1 MYNPVG
7 EGEPLVD
14 TDTLPDTTPL
24 TVGVIDTDE
33 VSDRVPDTVTL
44 PELETHT
51 VGLNEGLKL
60 PLTLTVDVNIELTE
74 TEPVTVTLALRLG
87 DKVDVIDEVTL

>member
-1 MYNPVG
+1 MP
-7 EGEPLVD
+7 ESLRELKPLRED
-14 TDTLPDTTPL
+14 D
-24 TVGVIDTDE
+24 IETDE
-33 VSDRVPDTVTL
+33 VSDRVPDTETL